1 MVGILRFT
9 DLVGICEE
17 NVRNVDFEEYNTGV
31 CEEFGLYTL
40 TQISMVGPLFNR
52 SA

>member
-1 MVGILRFT
+1 M
-9 DLVGICEE
+9 
-17 NVRNVDFEEYNTGV
+17 RNVDLEKYNTGV
-31 CEEFGLYTL
+31 CEEFGLNTL